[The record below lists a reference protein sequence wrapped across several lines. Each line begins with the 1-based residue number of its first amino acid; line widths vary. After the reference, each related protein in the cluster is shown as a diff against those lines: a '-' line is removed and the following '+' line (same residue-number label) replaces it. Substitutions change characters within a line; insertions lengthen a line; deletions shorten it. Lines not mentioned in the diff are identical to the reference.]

1 MVLHNRR
8 RKGEWLA
15 QKQAE
20 TAAATAEAKRALAA
34 GERLTEE
41 QMLLVNQDR
50 AAREARERKEREPG
64 WGGRV
69 WGWITGGLE
78 QEEKQGGKLR
88 GGLPEGEIVEG
99 VKTEMGK
106 TEEAVVVNTVRK
118 GGPLDQEAE
127 KAVEG
132 LADRG
137 RGLVS
142 WLTRR

>member
-34 GERLTEE
+34 GERLTE
-41 QMLLVNQDR
+41 
-50 AAREARERKEREPG
+50 
-64 WGGRV
+64 
-69 WGWITGGLE
+69 E